1 MEDSRIVDLYIQR
14 NESAVTETSRKY
26 GTFLR
31 SIAQRIT
38 GDKPTAEECEND
50 AYLEAWNT
58 IPPHEPR
65 SYLAA
70 YLSRIVRNISLNRC
84 VERRSLKRS
93 ATVCAL
99 TDELEMCLPSQG
111 FQMTEPRTCEVSG
124 VDWRLL
130 TLARRDAPN
139 LAFAY
144 TFFNQDGF
152 RTDSHVARIF
162 RDVWDR
168 SVRGRID
175 RWAMVT
181 VNGYPADSR
190 LTTSFLSRL
199 WKEAL
204 R

>member
-1 MEDSRIVDLYIQR
+1 MLWQGHEPEPVVCEAPSVRLGDLPGFESSELPRSEGELHTLPEDTIIDKKMYKA
-14 NESAVTETSRKY
+14 EDGAWYAVTLVI
-26 GTFLR
+26 GGR
-31 SIAQRIT
+31 SKSSIHR
-38 GDKPTAEECEND
+38 P
-50 AYLEAWNT
+50 
-58 IPPHEPR
+58 
-65 SYLAA
+65 
-70 YLSRIVRNISLNRC
+70 
-84 VERRSLKRS
+84 
-93 ATVCAL
+93 
-99 TDELEMCLPSQG
+99 EMCLPSQG
-111 FQMTEPRTCEVSG
+111 FQMTDPRTCEVAG

-130 TLARRDAPN
+130 TLARRDAPQ

-168 SVRGRID
+168 SINGRID

-181 VNGYPADSR
+181 VNGFPADAR
-190 LTTSFLSRL
+190 RMESFLSRL

>member
-1 MEDSRIVDLYIQR
+1 MQARALIPVCAAVAVVAAMAWQGMESEPVVCEAPSVRLGEMDGF
-14 NESAVTETSRKY
+14 ES
-26 GTFLR
+26 
-31 SIAQRIT
+31 
-38 GDKPTAEECEND
+38 
-50 AYLEAWNT
+50 EA
-58 IPPHEPR
+58 IPPSEAELHVLPDDTIIDKRVYRAHDGSWYSVSLIIGGR
-65 SYLAA
+65 SKG
-70 YLSRIVRNISLNRC
+70 SIHRP
-84 VERRSLKRS
+84 
-93 ATVCAL
+93 
-99 TDELEMCLPSQG
+99 EMCLPSQG

-124 VDWRLL
+124 VDWRLM
-130 TLARRDAPN
+130 TLSRRDAPN

>member
-1 MEDSRIVDLYIQR
+1 VQ
-14 NESAVTETSRKY
+14 T
-26 GTFLR
+26 
-31 SIAQRIT
+31 
-38 GDKPTAEECEND
+38 
-50 AYLEAWNT
+50 
-58 IPPHEPR
+58 
-65 SYLAA
+65 
-70 YLSRIVRNISLNRC
+70 
-84 VERRSLKRS
+84 RSLIPVFAAAAVVAAMAWQGMEPEPVVCDAPTVRLGEMAGFESEAFPPSEAELHVLPDDTIIDKRMYRS
-93 ATVCAL
+93 QDGAWYSVSL
-99 TDELEMCLPSQG
+99 IIGGRSKSSIHRPEMCLPSQG
-111 FQMTEPRTCEVSG
+111 FLMADPRTCEVSG

-130 TLARRDAPN
+130 TLTRRDAPN

>member
-1 MEDSRIVDLYIQR
+1 MQARALIPVCAAAAVVAAMAWQGMESEPVVCEAPSVRLGELDGF
-14 NESAVTETSRKY
+14 ES
-26 GTFLR
+26 
-31 SIAQRIT
+31 
-38 GDKPTAEECEND
+38 
-50 AYLEAWNT
+50 EA
-58 IPPHEPR
+58 IPPSEAELHVLPEDTIIDKRVYR
-65 SYLAA
+65 SQDGAWYSVALV
-70 YLSRIVRNISLNRC
+70 IGG
-84 VERRSLKRS
+84 RSKSSIHRP
-93 ATVCAL
+93 
-99 TDELEMCLPSQG
+99 ELCLPSQG
-111 FQMTEPRTCEVSG
+111 FQMAEPRTCDVAG

-152 RTDSHVARIF
+152 RTSSHVARIF

-168 SVRGRID
+168 GIMGRID